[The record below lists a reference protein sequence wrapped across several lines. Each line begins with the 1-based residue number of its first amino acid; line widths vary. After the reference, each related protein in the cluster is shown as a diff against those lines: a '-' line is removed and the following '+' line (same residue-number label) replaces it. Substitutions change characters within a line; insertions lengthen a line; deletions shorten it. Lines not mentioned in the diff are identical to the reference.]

1 MNKEEYKVK
10 KSILVSM
17 VIALV
22 IAMVLT
28 GCAQPQPAPTTQ
40 PAVSSSTAPA
50 PTTTAP
56 AAPTTTSKPAAP
68 ATQTSAPASPAAQPA
83 AKTLKIGIIYGLT
96 GPDSPHQIMERDC
109 ALMAID
115 WVNEKGGITINGE
128 KYVMEGVVADNKGTP
143 PGCIDAA
150 TKLVEQDKVKFVI
163 GCVIPVQADSVASV
177 TEKAK
182 VLFSATYTDVMHAD
196 RPLYFTSHYSFAAPV
211 PILYQ
216 VLLDKY
222 QGIKTMGYLVEDEPG
237 ARAVG
242 ELSTN
247 IAKSRGLNTLDPI
260 THPWEASDYYPQ
272 WTTMMSLKP
281 DAVDQGL
288 KLPNN
293 TAGCVKQ
300 GREQGYKGP
309 IIAAIPGDP
318 NVLIQIMGKDA
329 ANDFINSSFN
339 PYGPDMPPMVQ
350 EIIKRWEAK
359 FKTKFDPDGT
369 QAWDGIWTLQQM
381 LQKAQSLD
389 PATVAK
395 TWESTESLDTVCGL
409 GKMGGGKTWG
419 INHMVFG
426 PAPVS
431 IFKNGE
437 IELQGWFDSFIP

>member
-1 MNKEEYKVK
+1 MK
-10 KSILVSM
+10 KSFLVP
-17 VIALV
+17 VIIALLT
-22 IAMVLT
+22 ALVLA
-28 GCAQPQPAPTTQ
+28 GCAQPTASPTKPAAPAPAPTTAAPPPAPTTQ
-40 PAVSSSTAPA
+40 APA
-50 PTTTAP
+50 PAPPPPQPTTQAPQPTQAP
-56 AAPTTTSKPAAP
+56 AP
-68 ATQTSAPASPAAQPA
+68 PA
-83 AKTLKIGIIYGLT
+83 AKTIKVVIIYGLT

-128 KYVMEGVVADNKGTP
+128 KYLLVGDVADNKGTP
-143 PGCIDAA
+143 PGSIDAA
-150 TKLVEQDKVKFVI
+150 TKLVEQDQVKFVI

-182 VLFSATYTDVMHAD
+182 VLYIATYTDVMHAD

-242 ELSTN
+242 DLSMM
-247 IAKSRGLNTLDPI
+247 IAKSRGLTTLDPI

-272 WTTMMSLKP
+272 WTKMISLNP

-293 TAGCVKQ
+293 TAGSVKQ
-300 GREQGYKGP
+300 ARELGYKGP

-318 NVLIQIMGKDA
+318 NVLVQIMGKDA
-329 ANDFINSSFN
+329 ANDFINSSFD
-339 PYGPDMPPMVQ
+339 PYGPNMPPMVQ
-350 EIIKRWEAK
+350 EILKRWEAK

-369 QAWDGIWTLQQM
+369 QSWDSIYVLSQV

-395 TWESTESLDTVCGL
+395 AWEGIQTLDTACGPA
-409 GKMGGGKTWG
+409 KMGGGKTWG

-431 IFKNGE
+431 IFKQGQ
-437 IELQGWFDSFIP
+437 IVLQGWFDSFIP